1 MTAPDSS
8 GALAPNAR
16 VLVVHVARIGDTLLI
31 TPALRALKQAIP
43 AGRLGCLLHPARREL
58 LEGLPF
64 IDELGAI
71 RPKTAWWRGRID
83 GLRSLSASCLPRH
96 SYIPVRRWDVA
107 LVYGHDAPLIR
118 YAARVAERVVA
129 FDQRDETLDAMLW
142 KAVPT
147 PTAPMHAVHE
157 RLLLPAAF
165 GIETRDYRLAYA
177 SSAPELAAAKDWLA
191 RHAVATRPLVGF
203 QVASFQTKRYRDWPL
218 DRFIELGRRL
228 LARHPEAR
236 ILVFGGNESRGHAD
250 TLARAL
256 GARVISLAG
265 ALRLRATAALMAQ
278 LDLYVG
284 VDTGPTHL
292 AGALR
297 VPMVALYH
305 CRHRGRYLAPLQH
318 EHLRVLEHPATD
330 DDCRN
335 TLPMSDITVDQV
347 WNAVES
353 LLA

>member
-1 MTAPDSS
+1 MAAPDSR

-43 AGRLGCLLHPARREL
+43 TGRLGCLLHPARREL

-71 RPKTAWWRGRID
+71 TPKTAWWRGR
-83 GLRSLSASCLPRH
+83 LNVQH
-96 SYIPVRRWDVA
+96 WDMAV
-107 LVYGHDAPLIR
+107 VYGHDAALIR

-129 FDQRDETLDAMLW
+129 FDQHDETLDAMLW

-177 SSAPELAAAKDWLA
+177 PSAPELAAAKDWLA
-191 RHAVATRPLVGF
+191 RHTVATRPLVGF
-203 QVASFQTKRYRDWPL
+203 QVASFQTKSYRDWPL

-256 GARVISLAG
+256 GVRVISLAG
-265 ALRLRATAALMAQ
+265 ALRLRVTAALMAQ

-330 DDCRN
+330 DDCRT

-353 LLA
+353 LPA